1 MKILLL
7 GKNGQVG
14 WELQRALQPL
24 GQVVALDR
32 TQNEE
37 GLSGDLADFDAI
49 TQAIHVIDP
58 DVVINA
64 AAYTAV
70 DKAEDDQENAFLV
83 NAKATEFLAKISNVK
98 NIPFIHVS
106 TDYVFDGT
114 ESVPRLETDQ
124 TNPIGVYGQT
134 KLDGENL
141 ALANNPKTI
150 ILRTAWVY
158 SRFGN
163 NFVKTMLRLFNDKD
177 SISVVADQIGSPTN
191 AIDLAN
197 AILEIVSKDE
207 LVYGIYNYSNEGECS
222 WFEFAQKIKEFSGSS
237 IEINPVPTSAYP
249 TKAKRP
255 AYSLLDKSKI
265 KEVYQLE
272 IPAWEDS
279 LKEELKHLI

>member
-1 MKILLL
+1 MKRILVT
-7 GKNGQVG
+7 GANGQ
-14 WELQRALQPL
+14 L
-24 GQVVALDR
+24 GQSILEQSKNYKEIECFFVTRNELDI
-32 TQNEE
+32 TNEE
-37 GLSGDLADFDAI
+37 LINHYFEDKSFDF
-49 TQAIHVIDP
+49 
-58 DVVINA
+58 VVNC

-70 DKAEDDQENAFLV
+70 DKAEDDQENAYLV
-83 NAKATEFLAKISNVK
+83 NAKATEFLAKITNQK
-98 NIPFIHVS
+98 GIPFIHVS

-114 ESVPRLETDQ
+114 EAQPRLETDQ

-141 ALANNPKTI
+141 ALENNSKTI

-191 AIDLAN
+191 AIDLAD
-197 AILEIVSKDE
+197 AILTIVSKDD
-207 LVYGIYNYSNEGECS
+207 LTYGIFNYSNEGECS
-222 WFEFAQKIKEFSGSS
+222 WFGFAQKIKEFSNST
-237 IEINPVPTSAYP
+237 IEINPVSTSAYP

-265 KEVYQLE
+265 KEVYQLN
-272 IPAWEDS
+272 IPTWEDS

>member
-1 MKILLL
+1 MKRILVT
-7 GKNGQVG
+7 GANGQ
-14 WELQRALQPL
+14 L
-24 GQVVALDR
+24 GQSILEQSKNYKEIECFFVTRNELDI
-32 TQNEE
+32 TNEE
-37 GLSGDLADFDAI
+37 LINHYFEDKSFDF
-49 TQAIHVIDP
+49 
-58 DVVINA
+58 VINC

-70 DKAEDDQENAFLV
+70 DKAEDDQENAYLV
-83 NAKATEFLAKISNVK
+83 NAKATEFLAKITNEK
-98 NIPFIHVS
+98 GIPFIHVS

-114 ESVPRLETDQ
+114 EAQPRLETDQ
-124 TNPIGVYGQT
+124 TNPLGVYGQT

-141 ALANNPKTI
+141 ALENNPKTI

-191 AIDLAN
+191 AIDLAD
-197 AILEIVSKDE
+197 AILTIVSKDD
-207 LVYGIYNYSNEGECS
+207 LTYGIFNYSNEGECS
-222 WFEFAQKIKEFSGSS
+222 WFGFAQKIKEFSNST
-237 IEINPVPTSAYP
+237 IEINPVSTSAYP

-265 KEVYQLE
+265 KEVYQLN
-272 IPAWEDS
+272 IPTWEDS

>member
-1 MKILLL
+1 MKRILVT
-7 GKNGQVG
+7 GANGQ
-14 WELQRALQPL
+14 L
-24 GQVVALDR
+24 GQSILEQSKNYKEIECFFVTRNELDI
-32 TQNEE
+32 TNEE
-37 GLSGDLADFDAI
+37 LINHYFEDKSFDF
-49 TQAIHVIDP
+49 
-58 DVVINA
+58 VINC

-70 DKAEDDQENAFLV
+70 DNAEDDQENAYLV
-83 NAKATEFLAKISNVK
+83 NAKATEFLAKITNDK
-98 NIPFIHVS
+98 GIPFIHVS

-114 ESVPRLETDQ
+114 EAQPRLETDQ

-141 ALANNPKTI
+141 ALENNPKTI

-191 AIDLAN
+191 AIDLAD
-197 AILEIVSKDE
+197 AILTIISKDD
-207 LVYGIYNYSNEGECS
+207 LTYGIFNYSNEGECS
-222 WFEFAQKIKEFSGSS
+222 WFEFAQKIKEFSNST

-265 KEVYQLE
+265 KEVYQLD
-272 IPAWEDS
+272 ILTWEDS
-279 LKEELKHLI
+279 LKEELKYLI

>member
-1 MKILLL
+1 MKRILVT
-7 GKNGQVG
+7 GANGQ
-14 WELQRALQPL
+14 L
-24 GQVVALDR
+24 GQSILEQSKNYKEIECFFVTRNELDI
-32 TQNEE
+32 TNEE
-37 GLSGDLADFDAI
+37 LINHYFEDKSFDF
-49 TQAIHVIDP
+49 
-58 DVVINA
+58 VINC

-70 DKAEDDQENAFLV
+70 DKAEDDQENAYLV
-83 NAKATEFLAKISNVK
+83 NAKATEFLAKITNEK
-98 NIPFIHVS
+98 GIPFIHVS

-114 ESVPRLETDQ
+114 EAQPRLETDQ
-124 TNPIGVYGQT
+124 TNPLGVYGQT

-141 ALANNPKTI
+141 ALENNPKTI

-191 AIDLAN
+191 AIDLAD
-197 AILEIVSKDE
+197 AILTIISKND
-207 LVYGIYNYSNEGECS
+207 LTYGIFNYSNEGECS
-222 WFEFAQKIKEFSGSS
+222 WFEFAQKIKEFSNST

-265 KEVYQLE
+265 KEVYQLD
-272 IPAWEDS
+272 IPTWEDS

>member
-1 MKILLL
+1 MKRILVT
-7 GKNGQVG
+7 GANGQ
-14 WELQRALQPL
+14 L
-24 GQVVALDR
+24 GQSILEQSKNYKEIECFFVTRNELDI
-32 TQNEE
+32 TNEE
-37 GLSGDLADFDAI
+37 LINHYFEDKSFDF
-49 TQAIHVIDP
+49 
-58 DVVINA
+58 VINC

-70 DKAEDDQENAFLV
+70 DKAEDDQENAYLV
-83 NAKATEFLAKISNVK
+83 NAKATEFLAKITNEK
-98 NIPFIHVS
+98 GIPFIHVS

-114 ESVPRLETDQ
+114 EAQPRLETDQ

-141 ALANNPKTI
+141 ALENNPKTI

-191 AIDLAN
+191 AIDLAD
-197 AILEIVSKDE
+197 AILTIVSKDD
-207 LVYGIYNYSNEGECS
+207 LTYGIFNYSNEGECS
-222 WFEFAQKIKEFSGSS
+222 WFEFAQKIKEFSNST

-265 KEVYQLE
+265 KEVYQLD
-272 IPAWEDS
+272 IPTWEDS
-279 LKEELKHLI
+279 LKEELKYLI

>member
-1 MKILLL
+1 MKRILIT
-7 GKNGQVG
+7 GANGQ
-14 WELQRALQPL
+14 L
-24 GQVVALDR
+24 GQSIAEISKNHKQIECFFVTRNELDI
-32 TQNEE
+32 TNE
-37 GLSGDLADFDAI
+37 DLVNHYFDDKSFDF
-49 TQAIHVIDP
+49 
-58 DVVINA
+58 VINC

-272 IPAWEDS
+272 IPTWEDS

>member
-1 MKILLL
+1 MKRILIT
-7 GKNGQVG
+7 GANGQ
-14 WELQRALQPL
+14 L
-24 GQVVALDR
+24 GQSIAEMSKNHKQIECFFVTRNELDI
-32 TQNEE
+32 TNE
-37 GLSGDLADFDAI
+37 DLVNHYFDDKSFDF
-49 TQAIHVIDP
+49 
-58 DVVINA
+58 VINC

-272 IPAWEDS
+272 IPTWEDS

>member
-1 MKILLL
+1 MKRILVT
-7 GKNGQVG
+7 GANGQ
-14 WELQRALQPL
+14 L
-24 GQVVALDR
+24 GQSILEQSKNYKEIECFFVTRNELDI
-32 TQNEE
+32 TNEE
-37 GLSGDLADFDAI
+37 LINHYFEDKSFDF
-49 TQAIHVIDP
+49 
-58 DVVINA
+58 VINC

-70 DKAEDDQENAFLV
+70 DKAEDDQENAYLV
-83 NAKATEFLAKISNVK
+83 NAKATEFLAKITNEK
-98 NIPFIHVS
+98 GIPFIHVS

-114 ESVPRLETDQ
+114 EAQPRLETDQ

-141 ALANNPKTI
+141 ALENNPKTI

-191 AIDLAN
+191 AIDLAD
-197 AILEIVSKDE
+197 AILTIISKND
-207 LVYGIYNYSNEGECS
+207 LTYGIFNYSNEGECS
-222 WFEFAQKIKEFSGSS
+222 WFGFAQKIKEFSNST

-265 KEVYQLE
+265 KEVYQLD
-272 IPAWEDS
+272 IPTWEDS
-279 LKEELKHLI
+279 LKEELKYLI

>member
-1 MKILLL
+1 MKRILIT
-7 GKNGQVG
+7 GANGQ
-14 WELQRALQPL
+14 L
-24 GQVVALDR
+24 GQSIAEMSKNHKEIECFFVTRNELDI
-32 TQNEE
+32 TNE
-37 GLSGDLADFDAI
+37 DLVNHYFDDKSFDF
-49 TQAIHVIDP
+49 
-58 DVVINA
+58 VINC

-83 NAKATEFLAKISNVK
+83 NAKATEFLAKISNAK

-141 ALANNPKTI
+141 ALGNNPKTI

-272 IPAWEDS
+272 IPTWEDS

>member
-1 MKILLL
+1 MKRILVT
-7 GKNGQVG
+7 GANGQ
-14 WELQRALQPL
+14 L
-24 GQVVALDR
+24 GQSILEQSKNYKEIECFFVTRNELDI
-32 TQNEE
+32 TNEE
-37 GLSGDLADFDAI
+37 LINHYFEDKSFDF
-49 TQAIHVIDP
+49 
-58 DVVINA
+58 VVNC

-70 DKAEDDQENAFLV
+70 DNAEDDQENAYLV
-83 NAKATEFLAKISNVK
+83 NAKATEFLAKITHQK
-98 NIPFIHVS
+98 GIPFIHVS

-114 ESVPRLETDQ
+114 EAIPRLETDQ
-124 TNPIGVYGQT
+124 TNPIGIYGQT

-141 ALANNPKTI
+141 ALENNPKTI

-191 AIDLAN
+191 AIDLAD
-197 AILEIVSKDE
+197 AILTIISKDD
-207 LVYGIYNYSNEGECS
+207 LTYGIFNYSNEGECS
-222 WFEFAQKIKEFSGSS
+222 WFGFAQKIKEFSNST

-265 KEVYQLE
+265 KEVYQFN
-272 IPAWEDS
+272 IPTWEDS
-279 LKEELKHLI
+279 LKEELKYLI

>member
-1 MKILLL
+1 MKRILVT
-7 GKNGQVG
+7 GANGQ
-14 WELQRALQPL
+14 L
-24 GQVVALDR
+24 GQSILEQSKNYKEIECFFVTRNELDI
-32 TQNEE
+32 TNEE
-37 GLSGDLADFDAI
+37 LINHYFEDKSFDF
-49 TQAIHVIDP
+49 
-58 DVVINA
+58 VINC

-70 DKAEDDQENAFLV
+70 DKAEDDQENAYLV
-83 NAKATEFLAKISNVK
+83 NAKATEFLAKITNEK
-98 NIPFIHVS
+98 GIPFIHVS

-114 ESVPRLETDQ
+114 EAQPRLETDQ
-124 TNPIGVYGQT
+124 TNPLGVYGQT

-141 ALANNPKTI
+141 ALENNPKTI

-191 AIDLAN
+191 AIDLAD
-197 AILEIVSKDE
+197 AILTIISKND
-207 LVYGIYNYSNEGECS
+207 LTYGIFNYSNEGECS
-222 WFEFAQKIKEFSGSS
+222 WFEFAQKIKEFSNST

-265 KEVYQLE
+265 KEVYQLN
-272 IPAWEDS
+272 IPTWEDS
-279 LKEELKHLI
+279 LKEELKYLI

>member
-1 MKILLL
+1 MKRILIT
-7 GKNGQVG
+7 GANGQ
-14 WELQRALQPL
+14 L
-24 GQVVALDR
+24 GQSIAEMSKNHKQIECFFVTRNELDI
-32 TQNEE
+32 TNE
-37 GLSGDLADFDAI
+37 DLVNHYFDDKSFDF
-49 TQAIHVIDP
+49 
-58 DVVINA
+58 VINC

>member
-1 MKILLL
+1 MKRILVT
-7 GKNGQVG
+7 GANGQ
-14 WELQRALQPL
+14 L
-24 GQVVALDR
+24 GQSILEQSKNYKEIECFFVTRNELDI
-32 TQNEE
+32 TNEE
-37 GLSGDLADFDAI
+37 LINHYFEDKSFDF
-49 TQAIHVIDP
+49 
-58 DVVINA
+58 VVNC

-70 DKAEDDQENAFLV
+70 DKAEDDQENAYLV
-83 NAKATEFLAKISNVK
+83 NAKATELLSKITHQK
-98 NIPFIHVS
+98 GIPFIHIS

-114 ESVPRLETDQ
+114 EAQPRLETDQ

-141 ALANNPKTI
+141 ALENNPKTI

-191 AIDLAN
+191 AIDLAD
-197 AILEIVSKDE
+197 AILTIISKDD
-207 LVYGIYNYSNEGECS
+207 LTYGIFNYSNEGECS
-222 WFEFAQKIKEFSGSS
+222 WFEFAQKIKEFSNST

-265 KEVYQLE
+265 KEVYQLD
-272 IPAWEDS
+272 IPTWEDS

>member
-1 MKILLL
+1 MKKILIT
-7 GKNGQVG
+7 GANGQ
-14 WELQRALQPL
+14 L
-24 GQVVALDR
+24 GQSIAEVSKNYKEIECFFVTRNELDI
-32 TQNEE
+32 TNEE
-37 GLSGDLADFDAI
+37 LINHYFEDKSF
-49 TQAIHVIDP
+49 
-58 DVVINA
+58 DVVVNC

-70 DKAEDDQENAFLV
+70 DKAEDDQVNAFLV
-83 NAKATEFLAKISNVK
+83 NAKATEFLAKITNQK
-98 NIPFIHVS
+98 GIPFIHVS

-114 ESVPRLETDQ
+114 ESIPRSEADQ

-191 AIDLAN
+191 AIDLAD
-197 AILEIVSKDE
+197 AILTIISKDD

-222 WFEFAQKIKEFSGSS
+222 WFEFAQKIKELSNST

-265 KEVYQLE
+265 KEVYQLN
-272 IPAWEDS
+272 IPTWDDS

>member
-1 MKILLL
+1 MKRILVT
-7 GKNGQVG
+7 GANGQ
-14 WELQRALQPL
+14 L
-24 GQVVALDR
+24 GQSIIEQSKNYKEIECFFVTRNELDI
-32 TQNEE
+32 TNEE
-37 GLSGDLADFDAI
+37 LINHYFEDKSFDI
-49 TQAIHVIDP
+49 
-58 DVVINA
+58 VVNC

-70 DKAEDDQENAFLV
+70 DKAEDDQENAYLV
-83 NAKATEFLAKISNVK
+83 NVKATEFLAKITK
-98 NIPFIHVS
+98 QKGIPFIHIS

-114 ESVPRLETDQ
+114 EAIPRLETDQ

-141 ALANNPKTI
+141 ALENNPKTI

-191 AIDLAN
+191 AIDLAD
-197 AILEIVSKDE
+197 AILTIVSKDD
-207 LVYGIYNYSNEGECS
+207 LTYGIFNYSNEGECS
-222 WFEFAQKIKEFSGSS
+222 WFGFAQKIKEFSNST
-237 IEINPVPTSAYP
+237 IEINPVSTSAYP

-265 KEVYQLE
+265 KEVYQLN
-272 IPAWEDS
+272 IPTWEDS

>member
-1 MKILLL
+1 MKRILVT
-7 GKNGQVG
+7 GANGQ
-14 WELQRALQPL
+14 L
-24 GQVVALDR
+24 GQSIIEQSKNYKEIECFFVTRNELDI
-32 TQNEE
+32 TNEE
-37 GLSGDLADFDAI
+37 LINHYFEDKSFDI
-49 TQAIHVIDP
+49 
-58 DVVINA
+58 VVNC

-70 DKAEDDQENAFLV
+70 DKAEDDQENAYLV
-83 NAKATEFLAKISNVK
+83 NVKATEFLAKITK
-98 NIPFIHVS
+98 QKGIPFIHIS

-114 ESVPRLETDQ
+114 EAIPRLETDQ

-141 ALANNPKTI
+141 ALENNPKTI

-191 AIDLAN
+191 AIDLAD
-197 AILEIVSKDE
+197 AILTIISKND
-207 LVYGIYNYSNEGECS
+207 LTYGIFNYSNEGECS
-222 WFEFAQKIKEFSGSS
+222 WFGFAQKIKEFSNST
-237 IEINPVPTSAYP
+237 IEINPVSTSAYP

-265 KEVYQLE
+265 KEVYQLN
-272 IPAWEDS
+272 IPTWEDS

>member
-1 MKILLL
+1 MKRILVT
-7 GKNGQVG
+7 GANGQ
-14 WELQRALQPL
+14 L
-24 GQVVALDR
+24 GQSILEQSKNYKEIECFFVTRNELDI
-32 TQNEE
+32 TNEE
-37 GLSGDLADFDAI
+37 LINHYFEDKSFDF
-49 TQAIHVIDP
+49 
-58 DVVINA
+58 VVNC

-70 DKAEDDQENAFLV
+70 DKAEDDQENAYLV
-83 NAKATEFLAKISNVK
+83 NAKATEFLAKITNQK
-98 NIPFIHVS
+98 GIPFIHVS

-114 ESVPRLETDQ
+114 EAQPRLETDQ

-141 ALANNPKTI
+141 ALENNSKTI

-191 AIDLAN
+191 AIDLADV
-197 AILEIVSKDE
+197 ILTIILKDD
-207 LVYGIYNYSNEGECS
+207 LTYGIFNYSNEGKCS
-222 WFEFAQKIKEFSGSS
+222 WFEFAQKIKELSNST

-265 KEVYQLE
+265 KEVYQFD
-272 IPAWEDS
+272 IPTWEDS
-279 LKEELKHLI
+279 LKKELKHLI

>member
-1 MKILLL
+1 MKRILVT
-7 GKNGQVG
+7 GANGQ
-14 WELQRALQPL
+14 L
-24 GQVVALDR
+24 GQSILEQSKNYKEIECFFVTRNELDI
-32 TQNEE
+32 TNEE
-37 GLSGDLADFDAI
+37 LINHYFEDKSFDF
-49 TQAIHVIDP
+49 
-58 DVVINA
+58 VVNC

-70 DKAEDDQENAFLV
+70 DKAEDDQENAYLV
-83 NAKATEFLAKISNVK
+83 NVKATEFLARITNEKG
-98 NIPFIHVS
+98 IPFIHVS

-114 ESVPRLETDQ
+114 EAIPRLETDQ

-141 ALANNPKTI
+141 ALENNLKTI

-191 AIDLAN
+191 AIDLAD
-197 AILEIVSKDE
+197 AILTIISKDD
-207 LVYGIYNYSNEGECS
+207 LTYGIFNYSNEGECS
-222 WFEFAQKIKEFSGSS
+222 WFEFAQKIKEFSNST

-265 KEVYQLE
+265 REVYQLD
-272 IPAWEDS
+272 IPTWEDS

>member
-1 MKILLL
+1 MKRILVT
-7 GKNGQVG
+7 GANGQ
-14 WELQRALQPL
+14 L
-24 GQVVALDR
+24 GQSILEQSKNYKEIECFFVTRNELDI
-32 TQNEE
+32 TNEE
-37 GLSGDLADFDAI
+37 LINHYFEDKSFDF
-49 TQAIHVIDP
+49 
-58 DVVINA
+58 VVNC

-70 DKAEDDQENAFLV
+70 DKAEDDQENAYLV
-83 NAKATEFLAKISNVK
+83 NAKATEFLAKITNQK
-98 NIPFIHVS
+98 GIPFIHVS

-114 ESVPRLETDQ
+114 EAHPRLETDQ

-141 ALANNPKTI
+141 ALENNPKTI

-191 AIDLAN
+191 AIDLAD
-197 AILEIVSKDE
+197 AILTIISKDD
-207 LVYGIYNYSNEGECS
+207 LTYGIFNYSNEGECS
-222 WFEFAQKIKEFSGSS
+222 WFEFAQKIKEFSNST

-265 KEVYQLE
+265 KEVYQFD
-272 IPAWEDS
+272 IPTWEDS
-279 LKEELKHLI
+279 LKKELKHLI

>member
-1 MKILLL
+1 MKRILVT
-7 GKNGQVG
+7 GANGQ
-14 WELQRALQPL
+14 L
-24 GQVVALDR
+24 GQSILEQSKNYKEIECFFVTRNELDI
-32 TQNEE
+32 TNEE
-37 GLSGDLADFDAI
+37 LINHYFEDKSFDF
-49 TQAIHVIDP
+49 
-58 DVVINA
+58 VVNC

-70 DKAEDDQENAFLV
+70 DKAEDDQENAYLV
-83 NAKATEFLAKISNVK
+83 NAKATEFLSKITHQK
-98 NIPFIHVS
+98 GIPFIHIS

-114 ESVPRLETDQ
+114 EAQPRLETDQ

-141 ALANNPKTI
+141 ALENNPKTI

-191 AIDLAN
+191 AIDLAD
-197 AILEIVSKDE
+197 AILTIISKDD
-207 LVYGIYNYSNEGECS
+207 LTYGIFNYSNEGECS
-222 WFEFAQKIKEFSGSS
+222 WFEFAQKIKEFSNST

-265 KEVYQLE
+265 REVYQLD
-272 IPAWEDS
+272 IPTWEDS

>member
-1 MKILLL
+1 MKRILVT
-7 GKNGQVG
+7 GANGQ
-14 WELQRALQPL
+14 L
-24 GQVVALDR
+24 GQSILEQSKNYKEIECFFVTRNELDI
-32 TQNEE
+32 TNEE
-37 GLSGDLADFDAI
+37 LINHYFEDKSFDF
-49 TQAIHVIDP
+49 
-58 DVVINA
+58 VVNC

-70 DKAEDDQENAFLV
+70 DKAEDDQENAYLV
-83 NAKATEFLAKISNVK
+83 NAKATEFLAKITNQK
-98 NIPFIHVS
+98 GIPFIHVS

-114 ESVPRLETDQ
+114 EAQPRLETDQ

-141 ALANNPKTI
+141 ALENNSKTI

-177 SISVVADQIGSPTN
+177 SIFVVADQIGSPTN
-191 AIDLAN
+191 AIDLAD
-197 AILEIVSKDE
+197 AILTIISKDD
-207 LVYGIYNYSNEGECS
+207 LTYGIFNYSNEGECS
-222 WFEFAQKIKEFSGSS
+222 WFEFAQKIKEFSNST
-237 IEINPVPTSAYP
+237 IEINPVPTSDYP

-265 KEVYQLE
+265 KEVYQLD
-272 IPAWEDS
+272 ILTWEDS

>member
-1 MKILLL
+1 MKRILVT
-7 GKNGQVG
+7 GANGQ
-14 WELQRALQPL
+14 L
-24 GQVVALDR
+24 GQSILEQSKNYKEIECFFVTRNELDI
-32 TQNEE
+32 TNEE
-37 GLSGDLADFDAI
+37 LINRYFENKSFDF
-49 TQAIHVIDP
+49 
-58 DVVINA
+58 VVNC

-70 DKAEDDQENAFLV
+70 DKAEDDQENAYLV
-83 NAKATEFLAKISNVK
+83 NAKATEFLAKITNQK
-98 NIPFIHVS
+98 GIPFIHVS

-114 ESVPRLETDQ
+114 EAQPRLETDQ

-141 ALANNPKTI
+141 ALENNSKTI

-191 AIDLAN
+191 AIDLADV
-197 AILEIVSKDE
+197 ILTIILKDD
-207 LVYGIYNYSNEGECS
+207 LTYGIFNYSNEGKCS
-222 WFEFAQKIKEFSGSS
+222 WFEFAQKIKELSNST

-265 KEVYQLE
+265 KEVYQFD
-272 IPAWEDS
+272 IPTWEDS
-279 LKEELKHLI
+279 LKKELKHLI

>member
-1 MKILLL
+1 MKRILVT
-7 GKNGQVG
+7 GANGQ
-14 WELQRALQPL
+14 L
-24 GQVVALDR
+24 GQSILEQSKNYKEIECFFVTRNELDI
-32 TQNEE
+32 TNEE
-37 GLSGDLADFDAI
+37 LINHYFEDKSFDF
-49 TQAIHVIDP
+49 
-58 DVVINA
+58 VVNC

-70 DKAEDDQENAFLV
+70 DNAEDDQENAYLV
-83 NAKATEFLAKISNVK
+83 NAKATEFLAKITHQK
-98 NIPFIHVS
+98 GIPFIHVS

-114 ESVPRLETDQ
+114 EAIPRLETDQ
-124 TNPIGVYGQT
+124 TNPIGIYGQT

-141 ALANNPKTI
+141 ALENNPKTI

-191 AIDLAN
+191 AIDLAD
-197 AILEIVSKDE
+197 AILTIISKDD
-207 LVYGIYNYSNEGECS
+207 LTYGIFNYSNEGKCS
-222 WFEFAQKIKEFSGSS
+222 WFEFAQKIKEFSNST

-265 KEVYQLE
+265 KEVYQLD
-272 IPAWEDS
+272 IPTWEDS

>member
-1 MKILLL
+1 MKRILVT
-7 GKNGQVG
+7 GANGQ
-14 WELQRALQPL
+14 L
-24 GQVVALDR
+24 GQSILEQSKNYKEIECFFVTRNELDI
-32 TQNEE
+32 TNEE
-37 GLSGDLADFDAI
+37 LINHYFEDKSFDF
-49 TQAIHVIDP
+49 
-58 DVVINA
+58 VVNC

-70 DKAEDDQENAFLV
+70 DKAEDDQENAYLV
-83 NAKATEFLAKISNVK
+83 NVKATEFLAKITK
-98 NIPFIHVS
+98 QKGIPFIHIS

-114 ESVPRLETDQ
+114 EAIPRLETDQ

-141 ALANNPKTI
+141 ALENNPKTI

-191 AIDLAN
+191 AIDLAD
-197 AILEIVSKDE
+197 AILTIILKDD
-207 LVYGIYNYSNEGECS
+207 LTYGIFNYSNEGKCS
-222 WFEFAQKIKEFSGSS
+222 WFEFAQKIKEFSNST

-265 KEVYQLE
+265 KEVYQLD
-272 IPAWEDS
+272 ILTWEDS

>member
-1 MKILLL
+1 MKRILVT
-7 GKNGQVG
+7 GANGQ
-14 WELQRALQPL
+14 L
-24 GQVVALDR
+24 GQSILEQSKNYKEIECFFVTRNELDI
-32 TQNEE
+32 TNEE
-37 GLSGDLADFDAI
+37 LINHYFEDKSFDF
-49 TQAIHVIDP
+49 
-58 DVVINA
+58 VINC

-70 DKAEDDQENAFLV
+70 DKAEDDQENAYLV
-83 NAKATEFLAKISNVK
+83 NAKATEFLAKITNEK
-98 NIPFIHVS
+98 GIPFIHVS

-114 ESVPRLETDQ
+114 EAQPRLETDQ

-141 ALANNPKTI
+141 ALENNPKTI

-191 AIDLAN
+191 AIDLAD
-197 AILEIVSKDE
+197 AILTIISKND
-207 LVYGIYNYSNEGECS
+207 LTYGIFNYSNEGECS
-222 WFEFAQKIKEFSGSS
+222 WFEFAQKIKEFSNST

-265 KEVYQLE
+265 KEVYQLD
-272 IPAWEDS
+272 IPTWEDS
-279 LKEELKHLI
+279 LKEELKYLI

>member
-1 MKILLL
+1 MKRILVT
-7 GKNGQVG
+7 GANGQ
-14 WELQRALQPL
+14 L
-24 GQVVALDR
+24 GQSILEQSKNYKEIECFFVTRNQLDI
-32 TQNEE
+32 TNEE
-37 GLSGDLADFDAI
+37 LINHYFEDKSFDFI
-49 TQAIHVIDP
+49 V
-58 DVVINA
+58 NC

-70 DKAEDDQENAFLV
+70 DKAEDDQENAYLV
-83 NAKATEFLAKISNVK
+83 NAKATEFLAKITNEK
-98 NIPFIHVS
+98 GIPFVHVS

-114 ESVPRLETDQ
+114 EAQPRLETDQ
-124 TNPIGVYGQT
+124 RNPIGVYGQT
-134 KLDGENL
+134 KLDGENF
-141 ALANNPKTI
+141 ALENNPKTI

-191 AIDLAN
+191 AIDLAD
-197 AILEIVSKDE
+197 AILTIISKND
-207 LVYGIYNYSNEGECS
+207 LTYGIFNYSNEGECS
-222 WFEFAQKIKEFSGSS
+222 WFEFAQKIKEFSNST

-265 KEVYQLE
+265 KEVYQLD
-272 IPAWEDS
+272 IPTWEDS

>member
-1 MKILLL
+1 MKRILVT
-7 GKNGQVG
+7 GANGQ
-14 WELQRALQPL
+14 L
-24 GQVVALDR
+24 GQSILEQSKNYKEIECFFVTRNELDI
-32 TQNEE
+32 TNEE
-37 GLSGDLADFDAI
+37 LINHYFENKSFDF
-49 TQAIHVIDP
+49 
-58 DVVINA
+58 VVNC

-70 DKAEDDQENAFLV
+70 DKAEDDEENAYLV
-83 NAKATEFLAKISNVK
+83 NAKATEFLAKITNQK
-98 NIPFIHVS
+98 GIPFIHVS

-114 ESVPRLETDQ
+114 EAQPRLETDQ

-141 ALANNPKTI
+141 ALENNPKTI

-191 AIDLAN
+191 AIDLAD
-197 AILEIVSKDE
+197 AILTIISKDDIT
-207 LVYGIYNYSNEGECS
+207 YGIFNYSNEGECS
-222 WFEFAQKIKEFSGSS
+222 WFEFAQKIKEFSDST

-265 KEVYQLE
+265 KEVYQFN
-272 IPAWEDS
+272 IPTWEDS
-279 LKEELKHLI
+279 LKEELKYLI

>member
-1 MKILLL
+1 MKRILVT
-7 GKNGQVG
+7 GANGQ
-14 WELQRALQPL
+14 L
-24 GQVVALDR
+24 GQSILEQSKNYKEIECFFVTRNELDI
-32 TQNEE
+32 TNEE
-37 GLSGDLADFDAI
+37 LINHYFEDKSFDI
-49 TQAIHVIDP
+49 
-58 DVVINA
+58 VVNC

-70 DKAEDDQENAFLV
+70 DKAEDDQENAYLV
-83 NAKATEFLAKISNVK
+83 NVKATEFLAKITK
-98 NIPFIHVS
+98 QKGIPFIHIS

-114 ESVPRLETDQ
+114 EAIPRLETDQ

-141 ALANNPKTI
+141 ALENNPKTI

-191 AIDLAN
+191 AIDLAD
-197 AILEIVSKDE
+197 AILTIVSKDD
-207 LVYGIYNYSNEGECS
+207 LTYGIFNYSNEGECS
-222 WFEFAQKIKEFSGSS
+222 WFGFAQKIKEFSNST
-237 IEINPVPTSAYP
+237 IEINPVSTSAYP

-265 KEVYQLE
+265 KEVYQLN
-272 IPAWEDS
+272 IPTWEDS

>member
-1 MKILLL
+1 M
-7 GKNGQVG
+7 
-14 WELQRALQPL
+14 
-24 GQVVALDR
+24 
-32 TQNEE
+32 
-37 GLSGDLADFDAI
+37 
-49 TQAIHVIDP
+49 
-58 DVVINA
+58 
-64 AAYTAV
+64 
-70 DKAEDDQENAFLV
+70 
-83 NAKATEFLAKISNVK
+83 K

-114 ESVPRLETDQ
+114 EAQPRLETDQ

-272 IPAWEDS
+272 IPTWEDS

>member
-1 MKILLL
+1 MKRILIT
-7 GKNGQVG
+7 GANGQ
-14 WELQRALQPL
+14 L
-24 GQVVALDR
+24 GQSIAEMSKNHKEIECFFVTRNELDI
-32 TQNEE
+32 TNE
-37 GLSGDLADFDAI
+37 DLINHYFDDKSFDF
-49 TQAIHVIDP
+49 
-58 DVVINA
+58 VINC

-83 NAKATEFLAKISNVK
+83 NAKATEFLAKISNAK
-98 NIPFIHVS
+98 NISFIHVS

-114 ESVPRLETDQ
+114 EAQPRLETDQ

-141 ALANNPKTI
+141 ALDNNPKTI

-272 IPAWEDS
+272 IPTWEDS